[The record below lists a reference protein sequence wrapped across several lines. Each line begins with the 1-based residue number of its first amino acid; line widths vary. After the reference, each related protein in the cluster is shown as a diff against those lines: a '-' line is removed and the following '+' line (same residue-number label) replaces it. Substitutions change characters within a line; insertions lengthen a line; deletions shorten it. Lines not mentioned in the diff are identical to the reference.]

1 MKLQDFQINHQH
13 YIMKKAKPTLKNII
27 AYIQG
32 NLRYKLFYSN
42 FAFLIRPHIREQI
55 QVRINS
61 MDKQCYNEG
70 QCKMC
75 GCQTTALQMADKA
88 CDKPCYPEM
97 MDKVTWNKF
106 KRGIDIY
113 NVGYWWTYWEGIV
126 FKRHYK
132 SFEDEID
139 IQLKPNSK
147 LEESDVELFKACEAD
162 IKILESYTLED
173 LKSGKLIKEAIVPNN
188 NCK

>member
-55 QVRINS
+55 EVRINS
-61 MDKQCYNEG
+61 MDTQCYEEG

-75 GCQTTALQMADKA
+75 GCQTTHLQMADKA
-88 CDKPCYPEM
+88 CDKPCYPSMLSKEQWY
-97 MDKVTWNKF
+97 VINKNCPVYDEETKF
-106 KRGIDIY
+106 
-113 NVGYWWTYWEGIV
+113 WWSLYLVKSKLNPLGVLEFHKI
-126 FKRHYK
+126 YK
-132 SFEDEID
+132 SDYID
-139 IQLKPNSK
+139 DD
-147 LEESDVELFKACEAD
+147 SDNLPKRNWYAPKQSNEKFFN
-162 IKILESYTLED
+162 I
-173 LKSGKLIKEAIVPNN
+173 
-188 NCK
+188 

>member
-1 MKLQDFQINHQH
+1 MITTD
-13 YIMKKAKPTLKNII
+13 KAKPTLKNII

-55 QVRINS
+55 QARINS

-88 CDKPCYPEM
+88 CDKPCYPSM
-97 MDKVTWNKF
+97 LSKKKWNWLKKVKYITVD
-106 KRGIDIY
+106 GIL
-113 NVGYWWTYWEGIV
+113 W
-126 FKRHYK
+126 HYK
-132 SFEDEID
+132 YGVFNI
-139 IQLKPNSK
+139 LKNK
-147 LEESDVELFKACEAD
+147 
-162 IKILESYTLED
+162 
-173 LKSGKLIKEAIVPNN
+173 
-188 NCK
+188 